1 MRTHFIVKRKT
12 QLHWSSRLC
21 IVHAT
26 HAFNINK
33 ILTATTKHA
42 KNEIY
47 KNKNAT
53 LIVCVRVCVALTYS
67 TYVWLLMRARLL
79 VHTHTLHSTK
89 LSVITS
95 SFGFFS
101 LSPQSK
107 QYRIF
112 SHRAFVRAR
121 NRRMCLSLSIQCA
134 ICVCTLTLREW
145 RWQLNIENRGIKQPM

>member
-42 KNEIY
+42 KNEFY

-107 QYRIF
+107 QYRTFIHTYMRF
-112 SHRAFVRAR
+112 LIEHLSVLEIVECACHFQFNVQYAYAHSHFV
-121 NRRMCLSLSIQCA
+121 NDVDNWI
-134 ICVCTLTLREW
+134 
-145 RWQLNIENRGIKQPM
+145 